1 MTMEVSRIDDL
12 KDFDAAEREFTS
24 RPLNFKVAGREWTAD
39 LSVNA
44 GRMLRW
50 MRSGSRVEALPTLL
64 IALLG
69 EDQYNE
75 LEKALVDT
83 NYDMAVLEEVVL
95 WLADQMGSSAS
106 GN

>member
-1 MTMEVSRIDDL
+1 MDMNVTRTDL
-12 KDFDAAEREFTS
+12 KDFDAVEREFTA
-24 RPLNFKVAGREWTAD
+24 RPVPFKVAGREWTAD

-69 EDQYNE
+69 EDQYTE
-75 LEKALVDT
+75 LEDALAET

-95 WLADQMGSSAS
+95 WLAEQMGTGAS